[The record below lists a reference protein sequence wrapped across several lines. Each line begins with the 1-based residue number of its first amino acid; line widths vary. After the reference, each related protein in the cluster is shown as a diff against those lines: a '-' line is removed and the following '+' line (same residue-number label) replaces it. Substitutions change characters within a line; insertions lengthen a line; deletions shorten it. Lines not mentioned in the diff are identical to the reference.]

1 MAQAFPQSL
10 NISNLKRKSVAVRN
24 YRINVSADNGSS
36 FGPGGTIKFNLPQL
50 PRSYIDPQCMA
61 LRIKVTGGATA
72 TPATHLDKSAHSLIS
87 RVTQTCG
94 GSVLSDVSEYNV
106 LTAMLQDLQTQ
117 QLQAQSDGL
126 LTIGMGGDVTAR
138 LQGTEIN
145 TTAKYFVIPLWCG
158 INSAERL
165 VSLDTSSPI
174 SYTFYLESAI
184 NCLRS
189 AGTAAQGSAITN
201 YTVQEAEI
209 IGYVSEISQ
218 ESQVL
223 LQQSLGS
230 LGYNVFYEDWTH
242 ISQTAASGS
251 SKAVF
256 NLALRYSA
264 LSQLLFCMRNSANL
278 NNGNQFSISARSYGT
293 LTNYSLMIGG
303 QKMPSTG
310 VRVGAN
316 NFGEVV
322 SELGLSFGLFNDIV
336 NPHSL
341 NSIDISDGS
350 TTNLF
355 AVANGTI
362 AAAGNGT
369 HAYSDAVSGSFAAGL
384 DLDGFKSGE
393 LNGIYSGMNTQSAS
407 MSVHCDFTSLPAN
420 MTFSFFG
427 KFQCILSLDEVTGAY
442 VSSV

>member
-36 FGPGGTIKFNLPQL
+36 FGPSSTIKFNLPQL
-50 PRSYIDPQCMA
+50 PRSYIDPQAMA
-61 LRIKVTGGATA
+61 LRIKVTSTDA
-72 TPATHLDKSAHSLIS
+72 TPSTHLDKSAHSLIS
-87 RVTQTCG
+87 RITQTCG

-117 QLQAQSDGL
+117 QLQAQSDGV
-126 LTIGMGGDVTAR
+126 LTIGMGGDLDAR
-138 LQGTEIN
+138 LQGVEIDN
-145 TTAKYFVIPLWCG
+145 NAKYFVIPLWCG

-174 SYTFYLESAI
+174 SYTFYLESAL

-189 AGTAAQGSAITN
+189 AGTAAQGAAIAN
-201 YTVQEAEI
+201 YTVQEAEL

-230 LGYNVFYEDWTH
+230 LGFNVFYEDWTH
-242 ISQTAASGS
+242 ISQTAAQGTTKS
-251 SKAVF
+251 VF

-264 LSQLLFCMRNSANL
+264 LSQLLFCMRNSTNL

-293 LTNYSLMIGG
+293 LQNYSLTVGG

-341 NSIDISDGS
+341 NQIDMSNGT

-355 AVANGTI
+355 AVPNGTI
-362 AAAGNGT
+362 ATDGGNGT
-369 HAYSDAVSGSFAAGL
+369 HAHDASKAGSFCAGL

-407 MSVHCDFTSLPAN
+407 MSVNCDYTSLPAA